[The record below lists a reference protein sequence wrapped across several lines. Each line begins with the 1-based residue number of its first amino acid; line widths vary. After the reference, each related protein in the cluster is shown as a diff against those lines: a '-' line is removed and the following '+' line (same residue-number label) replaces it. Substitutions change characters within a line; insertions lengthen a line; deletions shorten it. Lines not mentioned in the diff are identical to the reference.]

1 MSILGRTYKAAK
13 GFAAIQLAGAAALT
27 GLGWLANA
35 IDPDARLVKKLRKD
49 RPVVTETDSEDDIP
63 TVEETV

>member
-1 MSILGRTYKAAK
+1 MGILGRTYKAAK

-35 IDPDARLVKKLRKD
+35 IDPDMRLVKKLRKD
-49 RPVVTETDSEDDIP
+49 PPVVVDTDSEDEIP
-63 TVEETV
+63 IVEETI